1 MGQSVVDLA
10 ASGLVD
16 RAELAPLRVRDVLDR
31 HRKFREVAVSV
42 DDDAARQLEREAG
55 LLRSDIYSA
64 VRGVRRS
71 RLAAGP
77 DIGRPG
83 KAENRA
89 GENNLR
95 LS

>member
-55 LLRSDIYSA
+55 LLRSVIYSA

-77 DIGRPG
+77 VIGNTAPSG
-83 KAENRA
+83 
-89 GENNLR
+89 
-95 LS
+95 